1 MVPVKNFSY
10 KREVLRKLI
19 HFSSAIFPAILFY
32 FGKNISIPIF
42 LIFTLTFIVFDFL
55 RMRNVKIKKLY
66 LFFFNYV
73 TRPSEE
79 SKLTGATYVF
89 ISILF
94 ISIFFSKETALAS
107 LLIMSISDPFAALVG
122 RSFGSFSI
130 LNKSLE
136 GSISFFVITFLILFL
151 LNFDSL
157 VILTVAS
164 FCTIIELFS
173 KKINID
179 DNLLVPICASL
190 LLSIF

>member
-1 MVPVKNFSY
+1 
-10 KREVLRKLI
+10 
-19 HFSSAIFPAILFY
+19 
-32 FGKNISIPIF
+32 
-42 LIFTLTFIVFDFL
+42 
-55 RMRNVKIKKLY
+55 MRNVKLKNYIY
-66 LFFFNYV
+66 FFNYV

-89 ISILF
+89 YFNF
-94 ISIFFSKETALAS
+94 IYKFFSIKEIALAS